1 MVLWEVSTSNSYPSL
16 IDNWSKIWKILVW
29 FYYHHGTT
37 MTTRVP
43 YNNPPL
49 FIGME
54 VNLMDPVIS
63 MDNLKKMYAF
73 HNVASVLLILV
84 LLPGCSSDKTEL
96 IKRRY
101 GGFWDSSGRV
111 GGRHLLL
118 PLQDSENRLFSTEE
132 IGRKIDRMEI
142 HTRALELLYM
152 VVVATVYRAGQ
163 IRLQEAS
170 KYFMKLC

>member
-1 MVLWEVSTSNSYPSL
+1 M
-16 IDNWSKIWKILVW
+16 
-29 FYYHHGTT
+29 
-37 MTTRVP
+37 
-43 YNNPPL
+43 
-49 FIGME
+49 
-54 VNLMDPVIS
+54 
-63 MDNLKKMYAF
+63 
-73 HNVASVLLILV
+73 
-84 LLPGCSSDKTEL
+84 
-96 IKRRY
+96 
-101 GGFWDSSGRV
+101 
-111 GGRHLLL
+111 L